1 MFRLDRIGLSLLA
14 SITILVSGGCCKL
27 VPWALQVDP
36 SLTESANGN
45 GILEPGESVAVQPT
59 WNKKNDGRCKLVGS
73 HEECT
78 GTAQPNEF
86 SCFTAASE
94 DGSAT
99 SLAGPSEAAY
109 SIEDGASHYAFTTAA
124 GTRSC
129 GASTNCY
136 AMSVGDPTVRPGTHW
151 DAHFTES
158 LTGTKPA
165 TKNWMLHV
173 GRSFDD
179 VPTSSPFYAKIE
191 TLLHHE
197 LTAGCAAAQFCPDET
212 VTRSRLAIVLA
223 RAIAGGDDA
232 VPESGISFGKPFS
245 CTAGGVS
252 LFSDVA
258 AADRALQVR
267 PLHRRER
274 NHPRLRALPVLSG
287 RAGFALPDR
296 RPRGEVDGGRCSGN
310 VDACALPNPHLLL
323 RSRRSDHSFQR
334 CPRRRP
340 FLQARPLSVGKKN
353 HRRMRTRLVLPR
365 RGRDPRPDGQVRRE
379 RVRATARRSPATLP
393 KPLGQDELRRVPDV
407 RPDAGLAVGGR

>member
-258 AADRALQVR
+258 AADALCKYV
-267 PLHRRER
+267 HFIAER
-274 NHPRLRALPVLSG
+274 GITRGCAPSLFCPEELVSRSQTAALVAKSMVADVPETLTLAPFPTPIYSCDPAAPIIHFNDVP
-287 RAGFALPDR
+287 AGDPFCKHVHFLWAKRIIAGCGPDSFCR
-296 RPRGEVDGGRCSGN
+296 DGDVTRGQMAKFVVNAFG
-310 VDACALPNPHLLL
+310 L
-323 RSRRSDHSFQR
+323 
-334 CPRRRP
+334 
-340 FLQARPLSVGKKN
+340 
-353 HRRMRTRLVLPR
+353 
-365 RGRDPRPDGQVRRE
+365 
-379 RVRATARRSPATLP
+379 TLYGP
-393 KPLGQDELRRVPDV
+393 
-407 RPDAGLAVGGR
+407 